1 MNIDKLLTS
10 KVNAGLLMLEKI
22 DLSKKI
28 TNEEY
33 KKNEKI
39 LKAKLGELQRK
50 AWDLKI
56 PVVLVFEGWHV
67 SGMAEDINR
76 FILSLDPR
84 GYSFHTMTTP
94 CYEELLKPFIVRFW
108 SRIPVKGKIA
118 IYDRSWY
125 SRAIIECLGREKVED
140 KMENCLKNINYFERQ
155 LADDGY
161 LIIKFFLHISEKEHK
176 ERFKALKKDE
186 KDEISLVLDEYE
198 KETKPDLDFIRNYN
212 EYLPFVEKM
221 LEKTDMPYAS
231 WTIVQANDKNFATLK
246 IMKAVIH
253 AIEVSIEKATRTPGE
268 QTLKYLDIEAQ
279 GVTQLNNSFL
289 EKIDL
294 SKKMDADEYKEL
306 KKLYQQKLVTLQ
318 YDLFKKKRPMIVV
331 FEGWD
336 AAGKGGDIYRLVEN
350 LNPRLYKV
358 VPVGS
363 PNDIEKAHHYL
374 WRFCEAIPKAGHIT
388 IFDRSWY
395 GRVLVERVEGFCSE
409 EEWKRAYREINEFEE
424 TLTQAGAI
432 IIKFWLHVD
441 KETQLERFNSRQLD
455 PEKKWKITADDWRNR
470 NRWEDY
476 KIAVNDML
484 QKTSTTNAQWIVVES
499 NDKRYS
505 RIKVLKTAAETLEN
519 ELKK

>member
-1 MNIDKLLTS
+1 
-10 KVNAGLLMLEKI
+10 MLEKI
-22 DLSKKI
+22 DLSKTI
-28 TNEEY
+28 TNGEY
-33 KKNEKI
+33 RKSEKV

-56 PVVLVFEGWHV
+56 PVILVFEGWHV
-67 SGMAEDINR
+67 SGLAEDINR

-84 GYSFHTMTTP
+84 GYSFHTMTKP

-108 SRIPVKGKIA
+108 SRIPVRGKIA
-118 IYDRSWY
+118 IFDRSWY
-125 SRAIIECLGREKVED
+125 SRSVIECLGKEKSEEEMG
-140 KMENCLKNINYFERQ
+140 KCLEKINYFERQ
-155 LADDGY
+155 LADDEY

-176 ERFKALKKDE
+176 ERFKDSKKDY
-186 KDEISLVLDEYE
+186 IPLIFDEYE
-198 KETKPDLDFIRNYN
+198 KEARQDLDFVHNYN
-212 EYLPFVEKM
+212 EYLPFVEKV
-221 LEKTDMPYAS
+221 LEKTDMPYAP
-231 WTIVQANDKNFATLK
+231 WTIVEADNRSFATLK
-246 IMKAVIH
+246 IMMTVIR
-253 AIEVSIEKATRTPGE
+253 ALETSIERATRIPAE
-268 QTLKYLDIEAQ
+268 QTLKYLDMEIR
-279 GVTQLNNSFL
+279 GIPQLNNSIL

-294 SKKMDADEYKEL
+294 SRKLDADEYKES
-306 KKLYQQKLVTLQ
+306 KKLYQQKLTALQ
-318 YDLFKKKRPMIVV
+318 YELFKKKRPLVVV

-350 LNPRLYKV
+350 LNPRLYRV

-374 WRFCEAIPKAGHIT
+374 WRFCEAIPKAGNIT

-424 TLTQAGAI
+424 ILTHAGAI
-432 IIKFWLHVD
+432 VLKFWLHID

-455 PEKKWKITADDWRNR
+455 PEKKWKITTEDWRNR
-470 NRWEDY
+470 GRWEDY
-476 KIAVNDML
+476 RIAADEML
-484 QKTSTTNAQWIVVES
+484 QKTSTTNARWTVVES

-505 RIKVLKTAAETLEN
+505 RIKVLKTVAEALEK